1 MKENLIQINVGM
13 VINADVSV
21 TNYAW
26 NFATCSCENK
36 KYLAIIM
43 NDPAIMQWRSRSGNY
58 VEWRC

>member
-1 MKENLIQINVGM
+1 MKENLNQINVGI
-13 VINADVSV
+13 VINADMSV

-43 NDPAIMQWRSRSGNY
+43 NDPAIMQ
-58 VEWRC
+58 

>member
-1 MKENLIQINVGM
+1 MEENLIQINVGI

-26 NFATCSCENK
+26 SFATCSCENK

-43 NDPAIMQWRSRSGNY
+43 NDPAIMQ
-58 VEWRC
+58 